1 MPRTA
6 FLKVGS
12 LLPALALRAV
22 PQASLLSGL
31 PGDAPFFQP
40 PFFPRASQRAALS
53 RERRDGRDLQRPDV
67 DRRRYERRDRCG
79 GSVAAHRRALR
90 GARAEEAAEGAAEG
104 GRRWR
109 WVAGATVDEMK
120 LQFRSA
126 RDDCRHEDRGWYC
139 SSFLRQI
146 LRSHAESRKLM
157 LTGVDL
163 WTD

>member
-109 WVAGATVDEMK
+109 WVAGATVALHCAQEINSVDESGQGIK
-120 LQFRSA
+120 VAVAKPSPSEVPTVGSSVFR
-126 RDDCRHEDRGWYC
+126 
-139 SSFLRQI
+139 
-146 LRSHAESRKLM
+146 RSV
-157 LTGVDL
+157 G
-163 WTD
+163 